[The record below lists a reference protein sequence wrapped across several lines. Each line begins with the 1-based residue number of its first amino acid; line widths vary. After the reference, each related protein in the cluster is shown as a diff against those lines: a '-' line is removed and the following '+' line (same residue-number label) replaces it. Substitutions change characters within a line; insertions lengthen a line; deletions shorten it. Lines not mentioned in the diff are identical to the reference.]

1 MFLTKGYTVL
11 KKLSII
17 LSLTLFILTACN
29 VPGLSMPDD
38 GPPVAVSEDAAQSL
52 EQKVIQAAATTGQS
66 TVSTTQEEVTSYF
79 ALRLDALAA
88 QNGVENPWQEPQ
100 VYFKEN
106 GQIVLRGNI
115 EYEGYMQP
123 IRLVAEPSAVAGSL
137 QVNIVEGRIGPVP
150 VPDSILSQA
159 EEQLG
164 QAILAGQQYASLDE
178 VRVEAGTLALTGSRK

>member
-1 MFLTKGYTVL
+1 ML

-17 LSLTLFILTACN
+17 LLLTLFILPACN

-38 GPPVAVSEDAAQSL
+38 GPPIVVSEEAAQSL
-52 EQKVIQAAATTGQS
+52 EQKVAQAAATAGQS
-66 TVSTTQEEVTSYF
+66 TLTTTQEEVTSYL

-88 QNGVENPWQEPQ
+88 QNGVQNPWQEPQ

-106 GQIVLRGNI
+106 GQIVLRGDI

-123 IRLVAEPSAVAGSL
+123 IRLVAEPSAVAGLL

-150 VPDSILSQA
+150 VPESILSQA

-178 VRVEAGTLALTGSRK
+178 VRIEAGTLSLMGSRK